1 VSPLEKSRFSASIAG
16 NVWKVREGVRE
27 AALRVGRDPCT
38 VQLVAATKT
47 VSPSLVIEAYEAGVR
62 NFGENRLQEAQE
74 KMLAVGPREGLD
86 WHFIGRMQSRKI
98 KDIVGKFTL
107 VHSVESVEQAHKI
120 HAIAKKLGIQQPILL
135 EVNVAGEATKGG
147 FVCNDM
153 REAIEQIDRFPHL
166 AVRGLMTLPP
176 FSDNPDHARPY
187 FAKLRQLRDSLAP
200 RNLTHGGVKELSMGM
215 SHDYQVAIEEGATMV
230 RVGTAIFGKRG

>member
-1 VSPLEKSRFSASIAG
+1 MSLLEESTFSVNIAD
-16 NVWKVREGVRE
+16 NVQKIREGIRQ
-27 AALRVGRDPCT
+27 AAFRAGRDPST

-47 VSPSLVIEAYEAGVR
+47 VSTSLLIEAYEAGVQI
-62 NFGENRLQEAQE
+62 FGENRLQEAQE
-74 KMLAVGPREGLD
+74 KMLAVGPRQGLD

-120 HAIAKKLGIQQPILL
+120 HAVAKKLGIQQPILL

-166 AVRGLMTLPP
+166 AIQGLMTLPP
-176 FSDNPDHARPY
+176 FSDNPDHVRPY
-187 FAKLRQLRDSLAP
+187 FAKLRQLRDSLAQRTLP
-200 RNLTHGGVKELSMGM
+200 HGGVKELSMGM
-215 SHDYQVAIEEGATMV
+215 SHDYQIAIEEGATMV